1 MNHASP
7 DYDLATLL
15 LFVYN
20 LTATPCRVPDYTWEF
35 LRSMLLT
42 QLDQVKLRSGLEDE
56 AFWALLNVD
65 PATAEGLTEKMEAL
79 YD

>member
-7 DYDLATLL
+7 DYDLAVLL
-15 LFVYN
+15 LFTYG
-20 LTATPCRVPDYTWEF
+20 LTAAPCRVPDYTWEV